1 MDITARINNHEKKR
15 SQTNTASPTVSQ
27 SPAQPP
33 QPVSPPSPSQEII
46 QAANTDDIRN
56 VKLGINPVVQQ
67 KKQRSQYVDGV
78 YYIPKAREEKENN
91 PVVQQKKQR
100 SQYVD
105 GVYYIPK
112 AAAEEEEETSSGNA
126 SVDWRSLDY
135 ESAVK
140 YNPQLSLSQYISG
153 ASQYRKANNQEGFS
167 EDELITLLNKVK
179 DPYKSKEELEEE
191 EKRMKKDRI
200 RMQTGYYIDSIGNL
214 LANLVNYKRATKG
227 NPDMDLRGLNTN
239 RDRLDKER
247 DRLDKLQKYH
257 DGLARSNYEDF
268 MNKLKEQRAREAAA
282 TAAEVEFQRKLSL
295 EQVRQNSP
303 LTKKKEETEEE
314 RRKGLEANRKLVEAR
329 AEAQRKENE
338 SYEEKAKLEA
348 DYLKERIKSA
358 RNGDNKSGSRGKK
371 QPLMARLKNNDS
383 YSKDEYNLNDDKD
396 VMKMYRQGVA
406 LGLFPEYT
414 LLNDGGEEVLD
425 PSKMDPDKLRNIIL
439 YSGKYVTE
447 DDEDYDRVL
456 SYPRKKPSLGWG
468 VSSKNDKD
476 EDQLD
481 W

>member
-15 SQTNTASPTVSQ
+15 SQNNTDSLTASILSAKPPQPENAPLQ

-56 VKLGINPVVQQ
+56 VKI
-67 KKQRSQYVDGV
+67 D
-78 YYIPKAREEKENN
+78 IPGTPQNN
-91 PVVQQKKQR
+91 G
-100 SQYVD
+100 S
-105 GVYYIPK
+105 
-112 AAAEEEEETSSGNA
+112 A
-126 SVDWRSLDY
+126 DWRSLDY
-135 ESAVK
+135 DSAVK
-140 YNPQLSLSQYISG
+140 FNPDLSVSQYISG
-153 ASQYRKANNQEGFS
+153 ASQYRKENNQPGFS
-167 EDELITLLNKVK
+167 DMELYALLGGK
-179 DPYKSKEELEEE
+179 DPYKSKKELDEE
-191 EKRMKKDRI
+191 EKQRSKDEKRL
-200 RMQTGYYIDSIGNL
+200 RAGYYVDSIGNL
-214 LANLVNYKRATKG
+214 LANLINYTRTTKG
-227 NPDMDLRGLNTN
+227 NPAMDLRGLGMN
-239 RDRLDKER
+239 RGRLDNER
-247 DRLDKLQKYH
+247 SRLQQLRLYH
-257 DGLARSNYEDF
+257 DNLARSNYKDY
-268 MNKLKEQRAREAAA
+268 MDKLKEQRAREAAA
-282 TAAEVEFQRKLSL
+282 TAVEAEFQHKLTL
-295 EQVRQNSP
+295 EQMKQSSP

-396 VMKMYRQGVA
+396 VMKMYRQGVE

-414 LLNDGGEEVLD
+414 LLNDGEKVLD

-456 SYPRKKPSLGWG
+456 SYPNKKPSLGWG
-468 VSSKNDKD
+468 VSSKDNKD

>member
-15 SQTNTASPTVSQ
+15 SQTNTASLTSSILSAKPPQPENAPLQ

-33 QPVSPPSPSQEII
+33 QPVSQPSPSQEII

-56 VKLGINPVVQQ
+56 VKI
-67 KKQRSQYVDGV
+67 D
-78 YYIPKAREEKENN
+78 IPGTPQNN
-91 PVVQQKKQR
+91 G
-100 SQYVD
+100 S
-105 GVYYIPK
+105 
-112 AAAEEEEETSSGNA
+112 A
-126 SVDWRSLDY
+126 DWRSLDY
-135 ESAVK
+135 DSAVK
-140 YNPQLSLSQYISG
+140 FNPNLSVSQYISG
-153 ASQYRKANNQEGFS
+153 ASQYRKENNQPGFS
-167 EDELITLLNKVK
+167 DMELYALLGGK
-179 DPYKSKEELEEE
+179 DPYKSKKELDEE
-191 EKRMKKDRI
+191 EKQRSKDEKRL
-200 RMQTGYYIDSIGNL
+200 RAGYYVDSIGNL
-214 LANLVNYKRATKG
+214 LANLINYTRTTKG
-227 NPDMDLRGLNTN
+227 NPAMDLRGLGMN
-239 RDRLDKER
+239 RGRLDNER
-247 DRLDKLQKYH
+247 SRLQQLRLYH
-257 DGLARSNYEDF
+257 DNLARSNYKDY
-268 MNKLKEQRAREAAA
+268 MDKLKEQRAREAAA
-282 TAAEVEFQRKLSL
+282 TAAEAEFQQRLTL
-295 EQVRQNSP
+295 EQMKQSSP

-329 AEAQRKENE
+329 AEAQRKEKE

>member
-15 SQTNTASPTVSQ
+15 SQTNTASLTSSILSAKPPQPENAPLQ

-33 QPVSPPSPSQEII
+33 QPVSQPSPSQEII

-56 VKLGINPVVQQ
+56 VKI
-67 KKQRSQYVDGV
+67 D
-78 YYIPKAREEKENN
+78 IPGTPQNN
-91 PVVQQKKQR
+91 G
-100 SQYVD
+100 S
-105 GVYYIPK
+105 
-112 AAAEEEEETSSGNA
+112 A
-126 SVDWRSLDY
+126 DWRSLDY
-135 ESAVK
+135 DSAVK
-140 YNPQLSLSQYISG
+140 FNPNLSVSQYISG
-153 ASQYRKANNQEGFS
+153 ASQYRKENNQPGFS
-167 EDELITLLNKVK
+167 DMELYALLGGK
-179 DPYKSKEELEEE
+179 DPYKSKKELDEE
-191 EKRMKKDRI
+191 EKQRSKDEKRL
-200 RMQTGYYIDSIGNL
+200 RAGYYVDSIGNL
-214 LANLVNYKRATKG
+214 LANLINYTRTTKG
-227 NPDMDLRGLNTN
+227 NPAMDLRGLGMN
-239 RDRLDKER
+239 RGRLDNER
-247 DRLDKLQKYH
+247 SRLQQLRLYH
-257 DGLARSNYEDF
+257 DNLARSNYKDY
-268 MNKLKEQRAREAAA
+268 MDKLKEQRAREAAV
-282 TAAEVEFQRKLSL
+282 TAAEVESQQKLAL
-295 EQVRQNSP
+295 EQMKQSSP

-329 AEAQRKENE
+329 AEAQRKKNE

-383 YSKDEYNLNDDKD
+383 YPKDEYNLNDDKD

-456 SYPRKKPSLGWG
+456 SYPKKKPSLGWG

>member
-15 SQTNTASPTVSQ
+15 SQTNTASPAVSQ

-56 VKLGINPVVQQ
+56 VRI
-67 KKQRSQYVDGV
+67 D
-78 YYIPKAREEKENN
+78 IPGTPQNN
-91 PVVQQKKQR
+91 G
-100 SQYVD
+100 S
-105 GVYYIPK
+105 
-112 AAAEEEEETSSGNA
+112 A
-126 SVDWRSLDY
+126 DWRSLDY
-135 ESAVK
+135 DSAVK
-140 YNPQLSLSQYISG
+140 FNPDLSVSQYISG
-153 ASQYRKANNQEGFS
+153 ASQYRKENNQPGFS
-167 EDELITLLNKVK
+167 DMELYALLGGK
-179 DPYKSKEELEEE
+179 DPYKSKKELDEE
-191 EKRMKKDRI
+191 EKQRSKDEKRL
-200 RMQTGYYIDSIGNL
+200 RAGYYIDSIGNL
-214 LANLVNYKRATKG
+214 LANLINYTRTTKG
-227 NPDMDLRGLNTN
+227 NPAMDLRGLGMN
-239 RDRLDKER
+239 RGRLDNER
-247 DRLDKLQKYH
+247 SRLQQLRLYH
-257 DGLARSNYEDF
+257 DNLARSNYKDY
-268 MNKLKEQRAREAAA
+268 MDKLKEQRAREAAV
-282 TAAEVEFQRKLSL
+282 TAAEVEFQRKLAL
-295 EQVRQNSP
+295 EQARQNSP

-329 AEAQRKENE
+329 AEAQKKENE
-338 SYEEKAKLEA
+338 SYEGKAKLEA

-396 VMKMYRQGVA
+396 VMKMYRQGVE

-414 LLNDGGEEVLD
+414 LLNDGEKVLD
-425 PSKMDPDKLRNIIL
+425 PSKMDPDKLRNVIL

-456 SYPRKKPSLGWG
+456 SYPKKKPSLGWG

-476 EDQLD
+476 ED
-481 W
+481 

>member
-15 SQTNTASPTVSQ
+15 SQTNTASPAVSQ

-56 VKLGINPVVQQ
+56 VKI
-67 KKQRSQYVDGV
+67 D
-78 YYIPKAREEKENN
+78 IPGTPQNN
-91 PVVQQKKQR
+91 G
-100 SQYVD
+100 S
-105 GVYYIPK
+105 
-112 AAAEEEEETSSGNA
+112 A
-126 SVDWRSLDY
+126 DWRSLDY
-135 ESAVK
+135 DSAVK
-140 YNPQLSLSQYISG
+140 FNPDLSVSQYISG
-153 ASQYRKANNQEGFS
+153 ASQYRKENNQPGFS
-167 EDELITLLNKVK
+167 DMELYALLGGK
-179 DPYKSKEELEEE
+179 DPYKSKKELDEE
-191 EKRMKKDRI
+191 EKQRSKDEKRL
-200 RMQTGYYIDSIGNL
+200 RAGYYVDSIGNL
-214 LANLVNYKRATKG
+214 LANLINYTRTTKG
-227 NPDMDLRGLNTN
+227 NPAMDLRGLGMN
-239 RDRLDKER
+239 RGRLDNER
-247 DRLDKLQKYH
+247 SRLQQLRIYH
-257 DGLARSNYEDF
+257 DNLARSNYKDY
-268 MNKLKEQRAREAAA
+268 MDKLKEQRAREAAV
-282 TAAEVEFQRKLSL
+282 TAAEAEFQQKLAL
-295 EQVRQNSP
+295 EQARQNSP

-338 SYEEKAKLEA
+338 SQDELTRLKANL
-348 DYLKERIKSA
+348 LKARASAA
-358 RNGDNKSGSRGKK
+358 RNSAGGSRGKK

-396 VMKMYRQGVA
+396 LMKMYRQGVE
-406 LGLFPEYT
+406 LGIFPEYKED
-414 LLNDGGEEVLD
+414 DGKRID
-425 PSKMDPDKLRNIIL
+425 PSKMNPDKLRNIIF